1 LSSWDPETRVANIGG
16 AELQISPGVA
26 VKALSNQS
34 VTVSGYRSKHD
45 RGPRLVTEIRSIRPG
60 L

>member
-1 LSSWDPETRVANIGG
+1 MANIGG

-45 RGPRLVTEIRSIRPG
+45 RGPRLVTEIR
-60 L
+60 

>member
-1 LSSWDPETRVANIGG
+1 MANIGG